1 MDDQSIH
8 QRITELVEQEKQLRQ
23 ALQDG
28 ELSGEEEHAR
38 LRRAEQSLDQLW
50 DLLRQ
55 RQALREAGKDP
66 DEASERPVGEVETY
80 QQ

>member
-1 MDDQSIH
+1 MDDQAIH

-38 LRRAEQSLDQLW
+38 LRQAEQSLDQCW

-66 DEASERPVGEVETY
+66 DEASARPVGEVETY